1 MVTTTSGRIKIFL
14 ALAVRPT
21 KNLVKDSFFLRRVGV
36 VKQSQS
42 KFFELSDRII
52 HVIRVMFNSDAAT
65 LTELVDVFV
74 TVVNQKSLPVKG
86 DLSKLKYVPSLSEIA
101 KRMLRNLETVSRKIE
116 GVQETRGTPRRGPRT
131 KA

>member
-65 LTELVDVFV
+65 LSELVDIFV
-74 TVVNQKSLPVKG
+74 TVVNQKSLF
-86 DLSKLKYVPSLSEIA
+86 SVPNSVGFLA
-101 KRMLRNLETVSRKIE
+101 VRQVNFF
-116 GVQETRGTPRRGPRT
+116 
-131 KA
+131 